1 MFHQSFTCENKTCVP
16 ERGAAKE
23 RNSKAIQKDRSN
35 SDFEEHEA
43 CWDLKKR
50 GSVGESIIHL
60 AMLFSYLHVFR
71 EITRVLLS
79 VFPKLALDIY
89 EGEEYYGNHLR
100 KTIFIAVFNLLL
112 LMMMMKMIIIVINVD
127 YVLIILIL
135 K

>member
-1 MFHQSFTCENKTCVP
+1 MFRQSFTCEKKTCVL

-23 RNSKAIQKDRSN
+23 TNSKVVQKERSN
-35 SDFEEHEA
+35 YDFAEHEA

-60 AMLFSYLHVFR
+60 AMLFSDLHVFR

-100 KTIFIAVFNLLL
+100 KTIFIVIFNLLL
-112 LMMMMKMIIIVINVD
+112 ILIII
-127 YVLIILIL
+127 IIIFIIF
-135 K
+135 